1 MEESLAIKE
10 RLGDSEGVATTLG
23 NLAVLAMEQGELDR
37 SEELF
42 GRSIELS
49 QKIDDRWGVVIG
61 KSNLAVVTLEQG
73 DAGRARAL
81 LAEALP
87 GFHELGDLDGV
98 AECLE
103 TFAAIAVAEGRPELA
118 GRLAGAAMCLRDEI
132 DSRKRP
138 VDQQWLDGY
147 LARGKDQ
154 LPEGEYEDAVAAGRA
169 LSPEAASELAL
180 SS

>member
-1 MEESLAIKE
+1 
-10 RLGDSEGVATTLG
+10 
-23 NLAVLAMEQGELDR
+23 GELDR

-73 DAGRARAL
+73 DAGRARELA
-81 LAEALP
+81 AEALP
-87 GFHELGDLDGV
+87 GFQELGDLDGV

-103 TFAAIAVAEGRPELA
+103 TFAAISVAEGHPELA
-118 GRLAGAAMCLRDEI
+118 GPLAGAAMSLRDEI

-154 LPEGEYEDAVAAGRA
+154 LPEGDYESAVAAGRA
-169 LSPEAASELAL
+169 LSPEAASKLAL